1 MTKRSKESEE
11 TFKLIA
17 PGSLWQG
24 VNSSGD
30 RVVGYRLPSTGNG
43 VWLKG
48 GDGWRWRDRPWRYGW
63 PWGAGDMPVGERD
76 FVVIGVYPSL
86 EALSNDQIK
95 ALCEC
100 ASDVAAVK
108 VGDSITWDQ
117 VPSYALVH
125 VEGDRYAV
133 RIAKTDGSDGWSC
146 VVNGECTDSG
156 TWKYFT
162 GAHDITKPVTVV
174 ALDLKRGFN
183 ANQVPPLVAAY
194 KALPPQVV
202 VRTKQQAAKVGDTI
216 DWYTTP
222 DNAMV
227 RDSDGGIALRRGRH
241 GQWRCVVKWGERVWG
256 EYISFVWDDSKD
268 TMCRRTD
275 NVVVVALDVPLDCTS
290 DKQLETCA
298 LNATMLREPA
308 PAAKKDIV
316 VGDRIAWDDTPHW
329 ALVHIEDD
337 QYAIRFDER
346 GRSAHADGT
355 YWRPKH
361 KDIQKWQGLHAT
373 CTVVA
378 LTEEYG
384 TTSGEADRL
393 VAAHVAQ
400 RAAPK
405 VGDVVAW
412 DKVPD
417 NAMVKADGGCIA
429 LRRGVRGRW
438 YKNKFPNGWSTDSYI
453 AFNWTNKDDAARTD
467 NDAVIV
473 ALDVPPGTEDSTEKL
488 RVVAGDA

>member
-11 TFKLIA
+11 TFRTIA

-48 GDGWRWRDRPWRYGW
+48 GDGWRWRDRPWQYGW
-63 PWGAGDMPVGERD
+63 PWGVGNMPDGERD

-100 ASDVAAVK
+100 AVAAVK

-117 VPSYALVH
+117 VPLYGLVH
-125 VEGDRYAV
+125 IEGNRYAV

-156 TWKYFT
+156 TWKYFV
-162 GAHDITKPVTVV
+162 GAREITKPVTVV

-202 VRTKQQAAKVGDTI
+202 VHTKPQTVKVGDTI

-256 EYISFVWDDSKD
+256 EYISFVWDDTKAATARKTND
-268 TMCRRTD
+268 
-275 NVVVVALDVPLDCTS
+275 VVVVALDVPLDCTS

-316 VGDRIAWDDTPHW
+316 VGDRIAWDDVPHW
-329 ALVHIEDD
+329 ALVHIEGD
-337 QYAIRFDER
+337 QYAVRFD
-346 GRSAHADGT
+346 GRTRSKHADGWT
-355 YWRPKH
+355 PDH
-361 KDIQKWQGLHAT
+361 HFIDKWPGLHKT
-373 CTVVA
+373 CTM
-378 LTEEYG
+378 
-384 TTSGEADRL
+384 
-393 VAAHVAQ
+393 VAQ
-400 RAAPK
+400 LEHGFKTAEAHTAIDAHKARVRVK
-405 VGDVVAW
+405 VGDKVAW

-417 NAMVKADGGCIA
+417 NAMVLADDGDIA
-429 LRRGVRGRW
+429 LRRAARSQW
-438 YKNKFPNGWSTDSYI
+438 YRAHGNWSTTQFYSFEWMGHKRYNATI
-453 AFNWTNKDDAARTD
+453 L
-467 NDAVIV
+467 
-473 ALDVPPGTEDSTEKL
+473 ALDVPPGTEDTTEKL
-488 RVVAGDA
+488 RAVAGDA

>member
-11 TFKLIA
+11 TFKTIA

-24 VNSSGD
+24 VNSWGD
-30 RVVGYRLPSTGNG
+30 RVVGYRLPSGNG

-63 PWGAGDMPVGERD
+63 PWGAGDMPGGERD

-100 ASDVAAVK
+100 VSDVAAVK
-108 VGDSITWDQ
+108 VGDSVTWDQ
-117 VPSYALVH
+117 VPMYALVH
-125 VEGDRYAV
+125 AEGDRYAV
-133 RIAKTDGSDGWSC
+133 RIAETLGSDGWSC
-146 VVNGECTDSG
+146 VVNEGYTGSA

-162 GAHDITKPVTVV
+162 GAREITTPVTVV
-174 ALDLKRGFN
+174 SLDLKRGFN

-194 KALPPQVV
+194 KALPLQVIVYTKPTQVV
-202 VRTKQQAAKVGDTI
+202 KVGDTI

-227 RDSDGGIALRRGRH
+227 RDSDGGIALRRGSC
-241 GQWRCVVKWGERVWG
+241 GQWRSVKRNDLDTWG
-256 EYISFVWDDSKD
+256 EYISFAWDASRGEV
-268 TMCRRTD
+268 CRRTD
-275 NVVVVALDVPLDCTS
+275 DVVVVALDVPLDCTS
-290 DKQLETCA
+290 NKQLETCA
-298 LNATMLREPA
+298 LNAATLREPA
-308 PAAKKDIV
+308 PVAKKDIV
-316 VGDRIAWDDTPHW
+316 VGDRIAWDDAPHW

-337 QYAIRFDER
+337 QYAIRFDDR

-361 KDIQKWQGLHAT
+361 KDIQKWQGLHTT

-378 LTEEYG
+378 LTEYG

-393 VAAHVAQ
+393 VAAHEAQ

-405 VGDVVAW
+405 VGDKVAW

-429 LRRGVRGRW
+429 LRRGARGQW
-438 YKNKFPNGWSTDSYI
+438 YKNKYPTGWSTSSYI
-453 AFNWTNKDDAARTD
+453 AFDWTDKGGARRDD
-467 NDAVIV
+467 NDAEIV
-473 ALDVPPGTEDSTEKL
+473 ALDVPPDAEASVATLKL
-488 RVVAGDA
+488 VAGVA